1 MSNQKAPPK
10 HKRDSEAT
18 FSNTEG
24 TVGAQG
30 VFNDEVTIYVAGPD
44 DPPEQKLR
52 VAKNYLAALLPSQA
66 QELLMPVIGERYRQS
81 EVAYYWML
89 AILSG
94 KALADLDPEGRDR
107 FQSAWKQV
115 QQSND
120 HWLAAATVIKNL
132 IVLLQDPQGDAAGT
146 AKMDQ
151 VLASFEDL
159 PEERREEIRRH
170 LDTLFTTGLRR
181 QLEHAHAE
189 RIRDQRLGNER
200 KKRVPKFFEP
210 VPHPPQS
217 TLSPRPTLRP
227 IQAVFSSVAILMGAT
242 GVLWGESL
250 FLRHGGTAGLVL
262 AVTAFGCAALLG
274 WLAPVRFPVRFFPWQ
289 DDPATKTS
297 DKMRAA
303 VKRVFERVRRNA
315 SDGESTEG
323 WSAATRAVQAALARE
338 YASVYGSPKIP
349 SGGVDYLIK
358 RHAQEVWKRFR
369 DGKLNI
375 RPREAIW
382 FDCAAAALAAIAL
395 DTVIKLFLTEP
406 TLAAGPIGLTFCA
419 GLVLPASHGD
429 VFLIRLLHRSREL
442 ATATQR
448 LRVEKELYAKW
459 LEELADRPDD
469 TEMARWLDDD
479 KHYFRTLALNQYG
492 MESEDVIAEA
502 VLTEPAPGARRSR
515 VRRGP
520 WRYSLYKMWIYLL
533 TNAGVRQ
540 IAVHLDF
547 ASGMLSNQ
555 ERTAFRYDAVA
566 SASII
571 EIGICF
577 DEDGRA
583 VLPPSQRKR
592 RPPDSDSGNKT
603 DEKSDEKPDN
613 EGEEKPVQ
621 KSTSDTNVE
630 PVMLQLFRLMLVNRE
645 RFTVTVE
652 QLAEVDEMV
661 GDDVTY
667 LRRLALDDSGVSSA
681 LRILEQ
687 VAAEG
692 SDWVRHTQMRAE
704 QIIL

>member
-1 MSNQKAPPK
+1 MKDQKPAPK
-10 HKRDSEAT
+10 DEKDSDAT
-18 FSNTEG
+18 FSNADG

-44 DPPEQKLR
+44 DPPEQRLR

-66 QELLMPVIGERYRQS
+66 QELLTSVIAERYCQG
-81 EVAYYWML
+81 EAAYYWML

-94 KALADLDPEGRDR
+94 KALADLDEEGRYR
-107 FQSAWKQV
+107 FRSAWKQV
-115 QQSND
+115 EQSDD
-120 HWLAAATVIKNL
+120 HWLAAAKVIKDL

-146 AKMDQ
+146 ARMDQ

-181 QLEHAHAE
+181 QLEHIRAE
-189 RIRDQRLGNER
+189 RIRGQRLGNER
-200 KKRVPKFFEP
+200 KRRVPKFFEP
-210 VPHPPQS
+210 VPYPPQS
-217 TLSPRPTLRP
+217 TLSPRPTLHP
-227 IQAVFSSVAILMGAT
+227 AQAVVASVAILMGAT
-242 GVLWGESL
+242 GALWGESL
-250 FLRHGGTAGLVL
+250 SLRHGGTGPVLTVSALV
-262 AVTAFGCAALLG
+262 CAALLG
-274 WLAPVRFPVRFFPWQ
+274 WLAPVRFPIRFSPWQ
-289 DDPATKTS
+289 EDPATKTS

-323 WSAATRAVQAALARE
+323 WSAATRAVQTVLTRE
-338 YASVYGSPKIP
+338 YASVYGSPKVP
-349 SGGVDYLIK
+349 PGGVDYLIK
-358 RHAQEVWKRFR
+358 RHAQNAWKRFR
-369 DGKLNI
+369 DGKLNT
-375 RPREAIW
+375 RPREATW
-382 FDCAAAALAAIAL
+382 FDCAAVALAVIAL
-395 DTVIKLFLTEP
+395 GTVIRLLLVEP

-419 GLVLPASHGD
+419 GLILPASHGD
-429 VFLIRLLHRSREL
+429 VFLIRLLHRSRERVM
-442 ATATQR
+442 AAQR
-448 LRVEKELYAKW
+448 LLVEKELYVKR

-479 KHYFRTLALNQYG
+479 KHYFRTLVLKQYG
-492 MESEDVIAEA
+492 MDSEDVIADA

-520 WRYSLYKMWIYLL
+520 WRYSSYRMWIYLL
-533 TNAGVRQ
+533 TNSGVRQ

-547 ASGMLSNQ
+547 ASGTLSNQ
-555 ERTAFRYDAVA
+555 ERTAFRYDSVA

-577 DEDGRA
+577 DEDRRA

-592 RPPDSDSGNKT
+592 RPPASIPDTEVK
-603 DEKSDEKPDN
+603 EKSDGKPDTEEN
-613 EGEEKPVQ
+613 ETP
-621 KSTSDTNVE
+621 KSTSNTNVA

-652 QLAEVDEMV
+652 QLAEVDETV

-692 SDWVRHTQMRAE
+692 SDWVRHAQMRAQ

>member
-1 MSNQKAPPK
+1 MSDQKAPPK
-10 HKRDSEAT
+10 NKKDSENT

-30 VFNDEVTIYVAGPD
+30 VFNEEVTIYVAGPD
-44 DPPEQKLR
+44 DPPERRLW

-66 QELLMPVIGERYRQS
+66 QELLLSVIGARYRQG
-81 EVAYYWML
+81 EAAYYWML

-94 KALADLDPEGRDR
+94 KALADLDEEGRDR

-132 IVLLQDPQGDAAGT
+132 IVLLQDLQGDAAGT
-146 AKMDQ
+146 ARMDQ

-217 TLSPRPTLRP
+217 TLSPRPTLHP
-227 IQAVFSSVAILMGAT
+227 IQAMFSSVAILMGAT
-242 GVLWGESL
+242 GVLWGEVLS
-250 FLRHGGTAGLVL
+250 LRHGGAAGFVL
-262 AVTAFGCAALLG
+262 ALTALGCAVLLG
-274 WLAPVRFPVRFFPWQ
+274 WLAPVRFPVRFSPWQ
-289 DDPATKTS
+289 EDPATKTS

-315 SDGESTEG
+315 SGGESTEG
-323 WSAATRAVQAALARE
+323 WSAATRAVQTALARE

-349 SGGVDYLIK
+349 PGGVDYLIK
-358 RHAQEVWKRFR
+358 RHAQDAWKRFR
-369 DGKLNI
+369 DGTLNT
-375 RPREAIW
+375 RTREATW

-395 DTVIKLFLTEP
+395 GTVIRLLLIEP
-406 TLAAGPIGLTFCA
+406 TLAASPIGLTFCA
-419 GLVLPASHGD
+419 GMVLPASHGD
-429 VFLIRLLHRSREL
+429 VFIVRLMHRSRER
-442 ATATQR
+442 AAAGQR
-448 LRVEKELYAKW
+448 LRVERELYAKR

-479 KHYFRTLALNQYG
+479 KHYFRNLALNQYG
-492 MESEDVIAEA
+492 MESEDIIAEA
-502 VLTEPAPGARRSR
+502 VLTEPGPGARRSR

-520 WRYSLYKMWIYLL
+520 WRYSSYKMWIYLL

-547 ASGMLSNQ
+547 ASGTLSNQ

-577 DEDGRA
+577 DQDRRA

-592 RPPDSDSGNKT
+592 RPSDSAPGTKAEEEP
-603 DEKSDEKPDN
+603 DEKSDKEGRERPGPKP
-613 EGEEKPVQ
+613 
-621 KSTSDTNVE
+621 TSDTNVE

-652 QLAEVDEMV
+652 QLAEVDETV

-692 SDWVRHTQMRAE
+692 SDWVRHAQMRAE